1 MPVVRLGAR
10 CALIL
15 IAGLALAGCETSGGM
30 GGWFSSSPPPPPAPA
45 VRPSIAPSDIVGR
58 WGIAS
63 YHRDQDRPR
72 TEAQARNQCI
82 RPYLISQG
90 SAGGVM
96 MLNHDSPNIV
106 EHQIKANVDGKTF
119 IGPGGEPGGPDDRE
133 VVSFDGR
140 VLVLKWVDPEVAGR
154 YGIMVLV
161 RCGAEGT
168 APRAATPGPPSR
180 PPMR

>member
-1 MPVVRLGAR
+1 
-10 CALIL
+10 
-15 IAGLALAGCETSGGM
+15 M
-30 GGWFSSSPPPPPAPA
+30 GDWFSSQPPPPAAPA

-58 WGIAS
+58 WGIAA
-63 YHRDQDRPR
+63 YHRDQDRAR
-72 TEAQARNQCI
+72 TEAQARNQCQ

-106 EHQIKANVDGKTF
+106 EHMIKASADGKTY
-119 IGPGGEPGGPDDRE
+119 IGPGPDAGGADDRE
-133 VVSFDGR
+133 LISFDGR

-154 YGIMVLV
+154 YGFMVLV

-168 APRAATPGPPSR
+168 APRTVAPSGPPRSATPAARVSAPAPPAR
-180 PPMR
+180 